1 MLTKVYG
8 HSSFL
13 PGQEDAVK
21 QIHGGLDSLV
31 IIPTGMLSNI
41 KLYFFNLL
49 FFILDMLFP

>member
-13 PGQEDAVK
+13 PSQEDAVK

>member
-31 IIPTGMLSNI
+31 IIPTGKLSNI
-41 KLYFFNLL
+41 KLYSFNL